1 MRVQDHRKYH
11 PRTSQ
16 FQDAR
21 RKLSTVSECTSAGL
35 EKLDLESGLN
45 LHDAEPEC
53 PICIGPLFVPNNT
66 SAAGAG
72 PMQAMPSQVSGGAV
86 EVLEESGGRAGPI
99 QHTTGGASD
108 GRTTKPPASRW
119 RASMWRLWEKSP
131 AKTHTQASDDD
142 ILTLKA
148 CQHAFHA
155 KCLSSWFLIGR
166 YDCPVC
172 RNHYWQSREERARTT
187 SALSGLGR
195 RPELEGGGGGPG
207 IARPTPARLAVARS
221 AVQVL

>member
-21 RKLSTVSECTSAGL
+21 RKLSTVSECTSARL

-53 PICIGPLFVPNNT
+53 
-66 SAAGAG
+66 AAGAG
-72 PMQAMPSQVSGGAV
+72 PMQAVPSQVSGGAV

-131 AKTHTQASDDD
+131 VKTHTQASDDD

-155 KCLSSWFLIGR
+155 KGLIGNL
-166 YDCPVC
+166 DNFQMPV
-172 RNHYWQSREERARTT
+172 
-187 SALSGLGR
+187 G
-195 RPELEGGGGGPG
+195 
-207 IARPTPARLAVARS
+207 
-221 AVQVL
+221 